1 MIKEIMN
8 INSKSFNNYSSND
21 KFNKINIIFGTNG
34 SGKTS
39 LARWLVENDLS
50 NSRVFNSEYVQKNIL
65 TQDSLK
71 GVKLTVG
78 QTAVD
83 IEKSVMSIKDAN
95 ENIQNQVNEFERVL
109 NEENR

>member
-21 KFNKINIIFGTNG
+21 KFKEINIIFGTNG

-83 IEKSVMSIKDAN
+83 IEKV
-95 ENIQNQVNEFERVL
+95 
-109 NEENR
+109 